1 MVLQKKKSFML
12 YAIYSR
18 GNLTLQLKLGA
29 GTQRCSLSVCH
40 FCHQKDFFFG
50 TELTPPALLRCLRE
64 RPLEALLSAPVHAPD
79 FAYAF
84 GPSVDGVVIG
94 KPI

>member
-1 MVLQKKKSFML
+1 MCMENYKIINKT
-12 YAIYSR
+12 
-18 GNLTLQLKLGA
+18 TL
-29 GTQRCSLSVCH
+29 S
-40 FCHQKDFFFG
+40 

-64 RPLEALLSAPVHAPD
+64 RPLEALLSAPVQAPD

-94 KPI
+94 RVSCKYNCVIFVEDRLVSDTFLEEN